1 MVFTLAQFFLSD
13 ILSGRNDALDRLNQQ
28 VAELAEVLALEKK
41 SNKQLRED
49 LAQISLELE
58 TSEADQT
65 SLKSDLGAITSE
77 RDQLAEILL
86 ARPQDRDL

>member
-58 TSEADQT
+58 KEKLLLIFFSNPLQYLDIFIQYIPLIF
-65 SLKSDLGAITSE
+65 SLI
-77 RDQLAEILL
+77 
-86 ARPQDRDL
+86 